1 MKSSPVKELDIQGR
15 GCKRSSLPSKGRGR
29 ILERPWLSGG
39 GGCGTPGRG
48 LASVPPS
55 VGLIKAKGTD
65 QLTGV
70 QLVNKA
76 EQIGAGPGLGVA
88 CGAKF

>member
-1 MKSSPVKELDIQGR
+1 ML
-15 GCKRSSLPSKGRGR
+15 
-29 ILERPWLSGG
+29 G

-55 VGLIKAKGTD
+55 VGLIKAKGAD

-70 QLVNKA
+70 QSVNKA
-76 EQIGAGPGLGVA
+76 EQIGAGPGLVVA